1 VASQDDEA
9 LGGDETQIRLLDWR
23 QGQTPSEYLAALI
36 LDAEGYKDIDPSHPL
51 GGPDGGRD
59 GHCTKNGEPWTWAV
73 YFPRGQQDLKTIKS
87 KLKDDVAAALKHNP
101 KGVAFVT
108 NQELKLAERKELC
121 ALSGDLKIDLF
132 HLYRVATILDRSQM
146 AQIRQQYLRIGAGRP
161 PVRVKAEVIG
171 AARVFTSDDELFER
185 FVAIYEKDTREESD
199 KGWAVVKA
207 EEEKKARAEAAKVR
221 AEAEKA
227 RAEALQARDKNRP
240 ISLAELAQASMPSSF
255 QNIAA
260 GFNIQDVMPKFD
272 FPKYEPVAATLLAG
286 GRYGVSK
293 EPPPPPKALS
303 DEEIDA
309 MVANYRAKIEARW
322 EACKE
327 YLAATTWP
335 GLKFRIHNVEGFL
348 SNVQVVLTF
357 HGATGLDHEYIES
370 FVFERLEDPSW
381 TEPVDPYGISVSRV
395 APPLLP
401 SSLKDYPVKWEHN
414 GDGDLIVK
422 ITLGELRPHEVW
434 SSDDDDIVLMM
445 RDENLDSVQVTYTV
459 TAYEYHDRTDGEPF
473 TVPIEK
479 VDIFDSLKAGFDA
492 TKSD

>member
-1 VASQDDEA
+1 MASQDDEA

-23 QGQTPSEYLAALI
+23 QGQKSEYLAALI
-36 LDAEGYKDIDPSHPL
+36 LNEEGYKDIDPSHPL

-59 GHCTKNGEPWTWAV
+59 GHCTKDGEPWIWAV
-73 YFPRGQQDLKTIKS
+73 YFPRGQRDLKAIED
-87 KLKDDVAAALKHNP
+87 KLRDDVAAARKHHP
-101 KGVAFVT
+101 TGIVFVT
-108 NQELKLAERKELC
+108 NLELKLAERKKLC
-121 ALSGDLKIDLF
+121 ALGGDLPIHLI
-132 HLYRVATILDRSQM
+132 HLYRVATILDRPHM
-146 AQIRQQYLRIGAGRP
+146 AQIRYQYLRIGVGRP

-185 FVAIYEKDTREESD
+185 FVAIYENDIRKESD
-199 KGWAVVKA
+199 KGWAIVKA

-221 AEAEKA
+221 AQAEKA
-227 RAEALQARDKNRP
+227 RTEALEARDKNRP

-272 FPKYEPVAATLLAG
+272 VPTYEQVAATLLTG

-309 MVANYRAKIEARW
+309 RLEDYRGKLEARW
-322 EACKE
+322 EACKD

-335 GLKFRIHNVEGFL
+335 GLKFRIQNVEGFL
-348 SNVQVVLTF
+348 SNAQVILTF
-357 HGATGLDHEYIES
+357 HGARGLDHQYIES
-370 FVFERLEDPSW
+370 FVFEKLEDPSW
-381 TEPVDPYGISVSRV
+381 TEPVDPYGFGISRV

-401 SSLKDYPVKWEHN
+401 SSLKGYPVKWEHN
-414 GDGDLIVK
+414 DDGDLVVK

-473 TVPIEK
+473 TVPIEE